1 MKNIFTLFL
10 LSLSLILTS
19 CQSSSNS
26 SSQDV
31 IRVGVSADYPPFV
44 NKDKMG
50 QLEGM
55 EIDFAF
61 ALAAELDCRVEFV
74 ERPFQDLFASLQR
87 GEFDVAMAGLTPSP
101 SRQRQFTFIKP
112 YMETD
117 QMAFVRRA
125 DIVKLKRP
133 GQGHYRNTSH
143 VWGMIKGSEV
153 EERFVKHL
161 KPEQMKT
168 YKDVKNGLLG
178 LRNKE
183 ITGFVCDAPV
193 IWNYTQ
199 KNPLSDITGFYWGIY
214 KERLSWAVARPSA
227 FSKRLN
233 QIVMKWHN
241 DGTIGRITN
250 RWAPYRVEFK

>member
-1 MKNIFTLFL
+1 MKNLYT
-10 LSLSLILTS
+10 LSLLIVLLVLTS
-19 CQSSSNS
+19 CQSSSSGFNE
-26 SSQDV
+26 V

-61 ALAAELDCRVEFV
+61 ALAAELGCRVEFV
-74 ERPFQDLFASLQR
+74 ERPFQDIFTSLQR
-87 GEFDVAMAGLTPSP
+87 GDFDIAMAGLAPSP

-133 GQGHYRNTSH
+133 GQGHYLNTNH
-143 VWGMIKGSEV
+143 VWGMIKGSET
-153 EERFVKHL
+153 EERFIKYL
-161 KPEQMKT
+161 KPKQMKA

-199 KNPLSDITGFYWGIY
+199 KNPFSDITGFYWGIY
-214 KERLSWAVARPSA
+214 KERLSWAVAKPSP
-227 FSKRLN
+227 FSQRLN
-233 QIVMKWHN
+233 QIVTKWHQ